1 MQWIYDLS
9 LSKKLQTSFIL
20 VALLAAIVG
29 YIGYIGMANIETD
42 MEDVYKNRLV
52 AIKDLGYSNAALLI
66 SRTETRNLLNAK
78 DNNEKEKLLST
89 INEET
94 KHVKDYLQAYR
105 NTLLH
110 DEEKVQLAIFDE
122 NWDKYIVL
130 RDKGIDL
137 IMQNKLDE
145 GKPFLT
151 EKQENIKLKQEKA

>member
-1 MQWIYDLS
+1 

-29 YIGYIGMANIETD
+29 YIGYVGMANIETD

-110 DEEKVQLAIFDE
+110 DEKKF
-122 NWDKYIVL
+122 N
-130 RDKGIDL
+130 
-137 IMQNKLDE
+137 
-145 GKPFLT
+145 
-151 EKQENIKLKQEKA
+151 